1 VAREVK
7 PVTTRTTEHPV
18 RTRRARLNIYL
29 PDPAVRRQVKTAAA
43 RRDVSVSEY
52 CLEAITAQLARE
64 ADLPTTED
72 LPLMQKTVVAE
83 ARRFQAEAFGG
94 RVFRV
99 TSADLIRKA
108 RGERSA

>member
-1 VAREVK
+1 MREVR
-7 PVTTRTTEHPV
+7 PVTRRAAEHPV

-29 PDPAVRRQVKTAAA
+29 PDPALRRQVKTAAA
-43 RRDVSVSEY
+43 RRDMAVSEY
-52 CLEAITAQLARE
+52 CVQAITAQLVRDAE
-64 ADLPTTED
+64 LPPTED
-72 LPLMQKTVVAE
+72 LRLMQKTAVAE

-108 RGERSA
+108 RGERPA